1 MTAVADLA
9 GNRHIVVCCGSG
21 GVGKTTTAAALAV
34 EGARRGRSTVVVTV
48 DPAKRLAN
56 ALGLDSLTHKASEID
71 QKLWDPDG
79 EAAGGGSLW
88 ALMLDTK
95 STFDDLVL
103 KYAADT
109 AQGERILENRFYRN
123 ISSALSGTQEY
134 MATEK
139 LNELHEEG
147 AWDLIV
153 VDTPPTRHALD
164 FIEAPAR
171 LTRLL
176 DNRLFRLVMAP
187 TRASFKVANLALITF
202 FRTVAKVIGSEVVDD
217 LVAFFQ
223 AFEGMEDGFRRRARK
238 VTELL
243 ADRKTAFVLITS
255 PGRDAIS
262 EAGFFSRRLREGGLR
277 VDGVVVNRIHPMFG
291 DERSLRTAPGRSS
304 ATRCPRVCGPG
315 PRRWPRRRRP
325 AASQTRRRSW
335 RCSTRT
341 WPTSPSWLAGSA
353 GTWPGWSSRWATYPS
368 CGCPS
373 CPPRCATSPGC
384 LLSAGTW
391 WRRPPNRGR
400 TRPAGS
406 FPSCPRWWWPATP
419 NGFVTRSRAPWS
431 TPASRSSR

>member
-1 MTAVADLA
+1 MTGVADLA
-9 GNRHIVVCCGSG
+9 GDHHIVVCCGSG

-34 EGARRGRSTVVVTV
+34 EGARRGRNTVVVTV
-48 DPAKRLAN
+48 DPARRLAN
-56 ALGLDSLTHKASEID
+56 ALGLDTLTHHASLIEPA
-71 QKLWDPDG
+71 LWDPDG
-79 EAAGGGSLW
+79 EAAPGGSLS
-88 ALMLDTK
+88 ALMLDSK

-109 AQGERILENRFYRN
+109 DQGERILENRFYRN

-139 LNELHEEG
+139 LHELHEEG

-187 TRASFKVANLALITF
+187 TRASFKVANLALVTF

-223 AFEGMEDGFRRRARK
+223 AFEGMEDGFRQRARK

-243 ADRKTAFVLITS
+243 ADPNTAFVLITS

-262 EAGFFSRRLREGGLR
+262 EAGFFSRRLRQVGLG
-277 VDGVVVNRIHPMFG
+277 VDGLVVNRIHPTFG
-291 DERSLRTAPGRSS
+291 EEPPEELRARAESLA
-304 ATRCPRVCGPG
+304 AT
-315 PRRWPRRRRP
+315 
-325 AASQTRRRSW
+325 AASVGDPDGQARLARLYENLADFSEQAGRERRN
-335 RCSTRT
+335 
-341 WPTSPSWLAGSA
+341 LAGLEQEV
-353 GTWPGWSSRWATYPS
+353 GDVPVVRVP
-368 CGCPS
+368 
-373 CPPRCATSPGC
+373 
-384 LLSAGTW
+384 LLPTEVCDFSGLLAV
-391 WRRPPNRGR
+391 GR
-400 TRPAGS
+400 HLVG
-406 FPSCPRWWWPATP
+406 
-419 NGFVTRSRAPWS
+419 
-431 TPASRSSR
+431 

>member
-1 MTAVADLA
+1 MTAVADLT
-9 GNRHIVVCCGSG
+9 GDRHIVVCCGSG

-34 EGARRGRSTVVVTV
+34 EGARRGRTTVVVTV
-48 DPAKRLAN
+48 DPARRLAN
-56 ALGLDSLTHKASEID
+56 ALGLDSLTHTASEID

-79 EAAGGGSLW
+79 EAADGGSLS

-103 KYAADT
+103 KYAPDT

-139 LNELHEEG
+139 LHELHEEG

-187 TRASFKVANLALITF
+187 TRASFKVANLALVTF
-202 FRTVAKVIGSEVVDD
+202 FRTVAKVIGSEVVED

-255 PGRDAIS
+255 PGRDSIS
-262 EAGFFSRRLREGGLR
+262 EAGYFSRRLREGGLR
-277 VDGVVVNRIHPMFG
+277 VDGLVVNRIQPMFG
-291 DERSLRTAPGRSS
+291 DELPEGLRARAGMLAEAAASGESPEAPAGLAQLYENLADFSGLAGRERRQL
-304 ATRCPRVCGPG
+304 AGLEQQVGDIPIVRVPLLPTEVCDFSGLLAVGRHLVAGAPEPG
-315 PRRWPRRRRP
+315 PDTV
-325 AASQTRRRSW
+325 S
-335 RCSTRT
+335 
-341 WPTSPSWLAGSA
+341 G
-353 GTWPGWSSRWATYPS
+353 
-368 CGCPS
+368 
-373 CPPRCATSPGC
+373 
-384 LLSAGTW
+384 
-391 WRRPPNRGR
+391 
-400 TRPAGS
+400 
-406 FPSCPRWWWPATP
+406 
-419 NGFVTRSRAPWS
+419 
-431 TPASRSSR
+431 

>member
-1 MTAVADLA
+1 MTPELSAASAVADLA
-9 GNRHIVVCCGSG
+9 GDRHIVVCCGSG

-56 ALGLDSLTHKASEID
+56 ALGLDSLTHQASEID

-103 KYAADT
+103 KYAPDP

-134 MATEK
+134 MATEM
-139 LNELHEEG
+139 LNELHEKG

-187 TRASFKVANLALITF
+187 TRASFKVANLALVTF
-202 FRTVAKVIGSEVVDD
+202 FRTVAKVIGSEVVED

-238 VTELL
+238 VTDLL
-243 ADRKTAFVLITS
+243 ADHRTAFVLITS

-291 DERSLRTAPGRSS
+291 DERPEDLRARAETLAREPAAGGGPEAPVLLVLLYENLADFSELAGRELRNL
-304 ATRCPRVCGPG
+304 AGLEQQVGDVPIVRVPLLPTEVSDFSGLLAVGRHLLAAAPEPG
-315 PRRWPRRRRP
+315 PDT
-325 AASQTRRRSW
+325 AS
-335 RCSTRT
+335 
-341 WPTSPSWLAGSA
+341 G
-353 GTWPGWSSRWATYPS
+353 
-368 CGCPS
+368 
-373 CPPRCATSPGC
+373 
-384 LLSAGTW
+384 
-391 WRRPPNRGR
+391 
-400 TRPAGS
+400 
-406 FPSCPRWWWPATP
+406 
-419 NGFVTRSRAPWS
+419 
-431 TPASRSSR
+431 

>member
-9 GNRHIVVCCGSG
+9 GDRHIVVCCGSG

-34 EGARRGRSTVVVTV
+34 EGARRGRKAVVVTV

-56 ALGLDSLTHKASEID
+56 ALGLDSLTHTASEIA
-71 QKLWDPDG
+71 QELWDPEGDG
-79 EAAGGGSLW
+79 SGGGSLS
-88 ALMLDTK
+88 ALMLDAK

-139 LNELHEEG
+139 LHELHEEG

-187 TRASFKVANLALITF
+187 TRASFKVANLALVTF
-202 FRTVAKVIGSEVVDD
+202 FRTVAKVIGSEVVED

-238 VTELL
+238 VAELL
-243 ADRKTAFVLITS
+243 ADPRTAFLLITS
-255 PGRDAIS
+255 PGRDSIS
-262 EAGFFSRRLREGGLR
+262 EAGYFARRLREVGLG
-277 VDGVVVNRIHPMFG
+277 VDGLVVNRIHPRFG
-291 DERSLRTAPGRSS
+291 DEMPEDLRAR
-304 ATRCPRVCGPG
+304 AV
-315 PRRWPRRRRP
+315 
-325 AASQTRRRSW
+325 A
-335 RCSTRT
+335 
-341 WPTSPSWLAGSA
+341 LAGTAEA
-353 GTWPGWSSRWATYPS
+353 GGGSEAQAGLVQLYENLADFSELVARESRQLDGLEQQVGDVPIVRVPLLPTEVSDFSGLLAV
-368 CGCPS
+368 GRHLVAE
-373 CPPRCATSPGC
+373 PPETGPD
-384 LLSAGTW
+384 
-391 WRRPPNRGR
+391 
-400 TRPAGS
+400 
-406 FPSCPRWWWPATP
+406 
-419 NGFVTRSRAPWS
+419 
-431 TPASRSSR
+431 PASG

>member
-9 GNRHIVVCCGSG
+9 GERHIVVCCGSG

-34 EGARRGRSTVVVTV
+34 EGARRGRNTVVVTV
-48 DPAKRLAN
+48 DPARRLAN
-56 ALGLDSLTHKASEID
+56 ALGLDTLTHTASEVD
-71 QKLWDPDG
+71 HQLWDPDG
-79 EAAGGGSLW
+79 EAAAGGSLW
-88 ALMLDTK
+88 ALMLDSK

-103 KYAADT
+103 KYASDT

-123 ISSALSGTQEY
+123 ISTALSGTQEY

-139 LNELHEEG
+139 LHELHEEG
-147 AWDLIV
+147 DWDLIV

-187 TRASFKVANLALITF
+187 TRASFKVANLALVTF

-243 ADRKTAFVLITS
+243 ADRRTAFVLITS

-262 EAGFFSRRLREGGLR
+262 EAGYFSRRLREGGLR
-277 VDGVVVNRIHPMFG
+277 VDGLVVNRIHPMFG
-291 DERSLRTAPGRSS
+291 DEKPEGLRAR
-304 ATRCPRVCGPG
+304 AAALAE
-315 PRRWPRRRRP
+315 
-325 AASQTRRRSW
+325 AASPGEGSEAPAGLALLYENLADF
-335 RCSTRT
+335 SE
-341 WPTSPSWLAGSA
+341 LAGRERRNLIGLEQQVGDVPIVRVPLLPTEVCDFSGLLAVGRHLVAPVPEPGAAA
-353 GTWPGWSSRWATYPS
+353 G
-368 CGCPS
+368 
-373 CPPRCATSPGC
+373 
-384 LLSAGTW
+384 
-391 WRRPPNRGR
+391 
-400 TRPAGS
+400 
-406 FPSCPRWWWPATP
+406 
-419 NGFVTRSRAPWS
+419 
-431 TPASRSSR
+431 